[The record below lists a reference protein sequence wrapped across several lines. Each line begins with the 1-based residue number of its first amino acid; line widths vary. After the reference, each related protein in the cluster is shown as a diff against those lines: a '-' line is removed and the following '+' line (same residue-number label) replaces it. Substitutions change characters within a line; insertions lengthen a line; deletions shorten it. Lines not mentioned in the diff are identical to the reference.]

1 MGEEMFDEWLD
12 DVYPTYQ
19 IAGITLYPSQIL
31 KNCDPI
37 AYRIAKSEIENEE
50 DEDDEQPKR
59 SRVRR
64 TNFQD

>member
-1 MGEEMFDEWLD
+1 MNEEQFDEWLD

-37 AYRIAKSEIENEE
+37 AYRIALSEME
-50 DEDDEQPKR
+50 DEDDD
-59 SRVRR
+59 
-64 TNFQD
+64 N

>member
-1 MGEEMFDEWLD
+1 MTEEMFDEWLD

>member
-1 MGEEMFDEWLD
+1 MTEEMFDEWLD

-37 AYRIAKSEIENEE
+37 AYRIAQSEIED
-50 DEDDEQPKR
+50 DEDD
-59 SRVRR
+59 
-64 TNFQD
+64 N

>member
-1 MGEEMFDEWLD
+1 MTEEMFDEWLD
-12 DVYPTYQ
+12 DVYPIYQ

-50 DEDDEQPKR
+50 DEDD
-59 SRVRR
+59 
-64 TNFQD
+64 N

>member
-1 MGEEMFDEWLD
+1 MTEEMFDEWLD

-37 AYRIAKSEIENEE
+37 AYRIAQSEIEDDE
-50 DEDDEQPKR
+50 DEQ
-59 SRVRR
+59 RR
-64 TNFQD
+64 IGNFDFSD

>member
-1 MGEEMFDEWLD
+1 MTEEMFDEWLD

-37 AYRIAKSEIENEE
+37 AYRIAQSEM
-50 DEDDEQPKR
+50 EDDDE
-59 SRVRR
+59 
-64 TNFQD
+64 

>member
-1 MGEEMFDEWLD
+1 MMTEENFDEWLD

-37 AYRIAKSEIENEE
+37 AYRIALSEIED
-50 DEDDEQPKR
+50 DEDD
-59 SRVRR
+59 
-64 TNFQD
+64 N

>member
-1 MGEEMFDEWLD
+1 MNEEEFDEWLD
-12 DVYPTYQ
+12 DVYPTYE

-37 AYRIAKSEIENEE
+37 AYRIALSEIEV
-50 DEDDEQPKR
+50 DEDDNQR
-59 SRVRR
+59 TGR